1 MANQNK
7 ELQLSEERFDFD
19 ELEKALEQ
27 ELDAKTLDL
36 ELATKDREKIGN
48 PISLAEATGNVAWEQ
63 FMNLV
68 GPYVGEDF
76 VKENRGLTL
85 DLRDDAHI
93 QTAENFAKGI
103 FPSRNKEIYKKRYE
117 DWQANFQK
125 DENNNMA
132 HCIMKLHT

>member
-7 ELQLSEERFDFD
+7 ELQLSKESFDFD

-36 ELATKDREKIGN
+36 ELATKDREKIGD

-76 VKENRGLTL
+76 FKENRGLTL
-85 DLRDDAHI
+85 DLRDDAYI
-93 QTAENFAKGI
+93 QTAENFAKGKI
-103 FPSRNKEIYKKRYE
+103 AKHNYKSKE
-117 DWQANFQK
+117 
-125 DENNNMA
+125 M
-132 HCIMKLHT
+132 LG